1 MITRN
6 GSSSCLFVEIVQHWK
21 HNGLDQ
27 DVGVEVPIVLGFVDS
42 GGNGVHGIDVGKTIG
57 VSLEIGDDPAN
68 RVLEETNDV
77 LIVGEQDA
85 AVVEPSVI
93 DCRGIPEES
102 EFWICSVEDVFGGE
116 QNEIHWGCCSHG

>member
-1 MITRN
+1 MDASSQFVITRN
-6 GSSSCLFVEIVQHWK
+6 GAVLNSFVKTVQHWE

-27 DVGVEVPIVLGFVDS
+27 DVGVEVPIVLGFVDG

-57 VSLEIGDDPAN
+57 VSIEIGDDLAD
-68 RVLEETNDV
+68 RVVEEANDV

-93 DCRGIPEES
+93 HCRGIPEES

-116 QNEIHWGCCSHG
+116 